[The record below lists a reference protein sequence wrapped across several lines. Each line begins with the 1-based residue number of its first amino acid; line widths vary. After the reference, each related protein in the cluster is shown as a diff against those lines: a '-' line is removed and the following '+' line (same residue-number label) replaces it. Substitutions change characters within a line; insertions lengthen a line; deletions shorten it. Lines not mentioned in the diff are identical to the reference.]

1 MTKKKGS
8 VIVGL
13 TFKDLHKLLNL
24 PPAVTIS
31 HAQVRSLAPEL
42 YLRLNGPDFPP
53 IEPAAFGKIVPAR
66 LEIRAAGQPGIHW
79 EKEEK

>member
-24 PPAVTIS
+24 PPAVTIT
-31 HAQVRSLAPEL
+31 HAQVRNLGPEL
-42 YLRLNGPDFPP
+42 YLRLDGPDFPP
-53 IEPAAFGKIVPAR
+53 IEPASFGKITPAR
-66 LEIRAAGQPGIHW
+66 LEIRSAGQPGIHW
-79 EKEEK
+79 EKEE